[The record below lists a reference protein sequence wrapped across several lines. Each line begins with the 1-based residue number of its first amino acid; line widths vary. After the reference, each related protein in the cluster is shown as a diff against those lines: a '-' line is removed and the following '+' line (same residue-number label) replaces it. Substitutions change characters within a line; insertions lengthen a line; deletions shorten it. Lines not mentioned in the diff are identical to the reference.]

1 MGLGK
6 THEDGI
12 LYVAPGTSPLGNWML
27 SFSTRNSR
35 KNMGKT
41 GTQLKGARDQLKGCQ
56 RSSLKN
62 HPHQVQDPPWIL

>member
-12 LYVAPGTSPLGNWML
+12 LYVGPGTSPLGNWML
-27 SFSTRNSR
+27 SFSTRNSW

-41 GTQLKGARDQLKGCQ
+41 GTQLKGARDQLKGAKDQ
-56 RSSLKN
+56 LKGAK
-62 HPHQVQDPPWIL
+62 VQDPPWIL